1 MTQIKRFTMRFHAIL
16 LQLYPTPYRAEFG
29 DEIATTFAEMVAA
42 TDTLAAPLWLL
53 WREARDWPSTVL
65 TEYWLWVQA
74 SFAYHRNRQRRI
86 QPARP
91 GLLPPEKTGLM
102 PPAATSFIAR
112 NPVVQRLFDLLF
124 ASFWLLLLSPLLPI
138 VYVLIRLDSAG
149 PAFYQQ
155 RRIDLD
161 GESYIMYKF
170 RSMTAAP
177 GDNTR
182 TITRVGK
189 ILRKY
194 SVDELP
200 QLFNILK
207 GEMSVLGPRPGAPR

>member
-1 MTQIKRFTMRFHAIL
+1 MNPIKRVSVQLHAVL
-16 LQLYPTPYRAEFG
+16 LQLYPAPYRAEFG
-29 DEIATTFAEMVAA
+29 DEIATTFAAMVAA

-65 TEYWLWVQA
+65 TEYWLWIQA
-74 SFAYHRNRQRRI
+74 SFADHLNWRRRV

-91 GLLPPEKTGLM
+91 GLLPPEKTGLI
-102 PPAATSFIAR
+102 PQVATSFIAR

-138 VYVLIRLDSAG
+138 VYVLIRLDSTG
-149 PAFYQQ
+149 PAFYHQ

-161 GESYIMYKF
+161 GASYIMYKF

-200 QLFNILK
+200 QLLNILK
-207 GEMSVLGPRPGAPR
+207 GEMSVIGPRPGAPR